1 MRNIQKTSKKTF
13 EKTSVLKNK
22 IDKLRDKLNT
32 ALDSGIENSEQILSL
47 SRELDELII
56 EYYNSQNE
64 RRKLTSTSKSVR

>member
-1 MRNIQKTSKKTF
+1 VRNIQKTSKKTF